1 MSLAALTATYTDSED
16 EEERVTKVEEPSPD
30 SNTNDSVTI
39 PRSHPSRLVSYG
51 EPDENDE
58 DRLDSSLNVTDEL
71 MEPVDKDT
79 IVKVFEVENSS
90 ANAANNQN
98 DDDDISVVLPP
109 EPRGECSPEASS
121 AQHWD
126 GTRHIKERQTLSSS
140 TYKSK
145 SGEMDTKADE
155 CILKVRGPM
164 LFNIELFNPHLW
176 EKKSY
181 YEELGKVQKALM
193 EKREKEK
200 KAKVEF
206 VSGTAKRQ
214 NTEPIGDDS
223 KKRKSKWDVGSGPAP
238 AAAHPKPEVSAFVPL
253 ASGNKSTV
261 IPAFGSFVKK
271 K

>member
-121 AQHWD
+121 KYIYEKLINYC
-126 GTRHIKERQTLSSS
+126 RI
-140 TYKSK
+140 
-145 SGEMDTKADE
+145 DE
-155 CILKVRGPM
+155 CGTNYP
-164 LFNIELFNPHLW
+164 FELFNPHLW